1 MRAAAL
7 VTLVLCLSQPAF
19 AQLAATPNAKGVAF
33 VALGGTSTPNLDLDL
48 VQLPGVY
55 LVTFQRSK

>member
-33 VALGGTSTPNLDLDL
+33 GHLVLDPWGTAIDMTENLAPDK
-48 VQLPGVY
+48 PG
-55 LVTFQRSK
+55 TH